1 MRKHREAGPNHLPET
16 NNIVH
21 IGPAVN
27 VPANDAPQEGR
38 IARITTATAIAE
50 KMQIGNPPKTMMMT
64 IDFVPLDAIIL
75 STSFTGKYNGTAVI
89 LASSSR
95 QVSSGTAMQKYL
107 QKWKI
112 PKSGSVKY

>member
-1 MRKHREAGPNHLPET
+1 MPET

-50 KMQIGNPPKTMMMT
+50 KMQISNPPKTMIT
-64 IDFVPLDAIIL
+64 WQDLTESRKAHKLSRNAI
-75 STSFTGKYNGTAVI
+75 
-89 LASSSR
+89 
-95 QVSSGTAMQKYL
+95 
-107 QKWKI
+107 
-112 PKSGSVKY
+112 

>member
-1 MRKHREAGPNHLPET
+1 LDQLLT
-16 NNIVH
+16 Y
-21 IGPAVN
+21 
-27 VPANDAPQEGR
+27 ANDAPQEGR

-75 STSFTGKYNGTAVI
+75 TSFTKYNGTAVI

-107 QKWKI
+107 QKRKI
-112 PKSGSVKY
+112 TKSGSVKY